1 MKKNSVGIKLNGLN
15 NVVARCI
22 ESKSKTIAQNKDKL
36 SVINGRILGYIYEN
50 RKREVFAKDIETE
63 FMVTRSTVSK
73 VIDTM
78 ESKGLIKRVAIERDA
93 RLKKL
98 VLTESAEEMVRKI
111 QKELKDFELK
121 MLEGFSEDE
130 KEQLISYLD
139 RMTTNILGIM

>member
-1 MKKNSVGIKLNGLN
+1 MEKNSIGIKLNGLN
-15 NVVARCI
+15 NVVARCV

-50 RKREVFAKDIETE
+50 RNKEIFAKDIETE

-78 ESKGLIKRVAIERDA
+78 ESKGLLKRVAIDRDA

-98 VLTESAEEMVRKI
+98 VLTETAQEMVRKI
-111 QKELKDFELK
+111 QKELKSFEIQ
-121 MLEGFSEDE
+121 MLDGFSEDE
-130 KEQLISYLD
+130 KNQFISYLD
-139 RMTTNILGIM
+139 RMKKNILNIM